1 MEAHRSYLKD
11 RIFQFIKET
20 DSNIGKTILEDF
32 DRYKSLFWIITP
44 YAENLEKIIKNTR
57 EEAA

>member
-1 MEAHRSYLKD
+1 MS
-11 RIFQFIKET
+11 
-20 DSNIGKTILEDF
+20 IGKKLLNDF
-32 DRYKSLFWIITP
+32 ERYKSLFWIVTP